1 MKRTIF
7 EFFEGVDYLAEKLL
21 MDLQDERNA
30 IVRQYKRHEIR
41 SKDAIRLLRENE
53 KKMTEAKRQY
63 AKAKKNR

>member
-1 MKRTIF
+1 M
-7 EFFEGVDYLAEKLL
+7 AEKIL
-21 MDLQDERNA
+21 MQLQDERNA